1 MAILITGGT
10 GFLGRYL
17 ARSLVE
23 KGEGPIVLFSRA
35 PKRQAVADIADKVEL
50 VSGDCAE
57 YTELLRVVKT
67 YSITDIFHMAGF
79 VGQADKAPAE
89 TIRVNLV
96 STNNV
101 FEAAMFAGVGRVV
114 WASTAA
120 VYPSVLT
127 GPAPVVLDES
137 TSVAPQTIYA
147 AGKLWCECLAENYRQ
162 RYGFDHVAIRPT
174 SVFGV
179 GRSERL
185 GEGRSMYTDMIEE
198 LLAGKR
204 YVVPPRCHKL
214 MWAYAGDC
222 AEAFYCAWKAERL
235 EHRVFLFGGEVCS
248 VGETVDYLR
257 TLAPH
262 IDVVF
267 GADPTRI
274 VPMVSTA
281 LLEKETGYRPRYGM
295 REGIRRYLDELQRA
309 AP

>member
-1 MAILITGGT
+1 MSILITGGT
-10 GFLGRYL
+10 GFLGRHL
-17 ARSLVE
+17 ARHLVE
-23 KGEGPIVLFSRA
+23 RGEGPIVLFSRS
-35 PKRQAVADIADKVEL
+35 PKRQAVADIADKVEV

-57 YTELLRVVKT
+57 YTELLRVVKAH
-67 YSITDIFHMAGF
+67 SVTDIFHMAGF
-79 VGQADKAPAE
+79 VGQADRVPAE

-101 FEAAMFAGVGRVV
+101 FEAAMFAGVRKVV

-127 GPAPVVLDES
+127 RPDPVVLDES
-137 TSVAPQTIYA
+137 TPVEPHSIYA

-185 GEGRSMYTDMIEE
+185 GETRSVYTDMVEV

-204 YVVPPRCHKL
+204 YTMPPRDHKL
-214 MWAYAGDC
+214 MWAYARDC
-222 AEAFYCAWKAERL
+222 AEAFYCAWKARRL
-235 EHRVFLFGGEVCS
+235 QHRVFLFGGEVCS
-248 VGETVDYLR
+248 AGETVDFLR
-257 TLAPH
+257 SLAPN
-262 IDVVF
+262 IDVAF
-267 GADPTRI
+267 GPEPARI
-274 VPMVSTA
+274 VPMVNTA

-295 REGIRRYLDELQRA
+295 REGIRHYVGELREA
-309 AP
+309 AA